1 MTLFVETKK
10 CRYKKV
16 IKNNIELVAI
26 DENLKDIKNRS
37 NDFIINVL

>member
-16 IKNNIELVAI
+16 IKNNIELVDI